1 MCVCVCFIGV
11 IDVGFRSHPSVDG
24 KVQNLPMV
32 SSKDSSHGLHV
43 MSIIGASGDNDCPI
57 RGIAQNVSF
66 FTYPQSVSS
75 GTDFKVILENAEAL
89 DAESK
94 EVSIYIHWLMLLIRS
109 MYSMCAYNL
118 YRLLYKCTCMYVCM
132 YGRM

>member
-1 MCVCVCFIGV
+1 MYVCMYVSLIGV
-11 IDVGFRSHPSVDG
+11 IDVGFRSHPRVDG
-24 KVQNLPMV
+24 KVQNLPTV
-32 SSKDSSHGLHV
+32 SSRGDNSSHGLHV

-94 EVSIYIHWLMLLIRS
+94 DVSIHIHWLMLLI
-109 MYSMCAYNL
+109 
-118 YRLLYKCTCMYVCM
+118 
-132 YGRM
+132 

>member
-1 MCVCVCFIGV
+1 MPIFIYMYVCMYACFIGV
-11 IDVGFRSHPSVDG
+11 IDVGFRSHPRVDG
-24 KVQNLPMV
+24 KVQNLAKEF
-32 SSKDSSHGLHV
+32 SSQDNSSHGLHV

-94 EVSIYIHWLMLLIRS
+94 EVSIYMHWRMLLI
-109 MYSMCAYNL
+109 
-118 YRLLYKCTCMYVCM
+118 
-132 YGRM
+132 

>member
-1 MCVCVCFIGV
+1 MYVCIYVSLIGV
-11 IDVGFRSHPSVDG
+11 IDIGFRSHPRVDG
-24 KVQNLPMV
+24 KVNNLAKEF
-32 SSKDSSHGLHV
+32 SSQDKSSHGLHV

-75 GTDFKVILENAEAL
+75 DIDVDLILENAEAL

-94 EVSIYIHWLMLLIRS
+94 DVSIHIHWLMLLI
-109 MYSMCAYNL
+109 
-118 YRLLYKCTCMYVCM
+118 
-132 YGRM
+132 